1 MCMKHFGQTDLKM
14 GKIKKKKKTFPKI
27 IKITVSNLRAK
38 GYI

>member
-1 MCMKHFGQTDLKM
+1 MKHFGQTDLKM
-14 GKIKKKKKTFPKI
+14 GKIKKKKTFPKI